1 MANKQRNVYRRKG
14 AKKMALTRKMLSAMD
29 IPAEKIDEII
39 NAHRET
45 VDALKEEQDKLQK
58 QYDEL
63 KESNKENADAKKEL
77 EKVNAELEKIKG
89 GDWENKYN
97 TLKSEHDT
105 YKADVEAKATK
116 AAKEKAYRKLL
127 EEAGISSKRIDSVI
141 KVSDIDGVKLDK
153 DGNIEDAEKI
163 TESVKTE
170 WADFITTT
178 GTKGADV
185 SNPPA
190 NGGNNNGNHTSHAAK
205 LAAQYRNSRYG
216 NPTKED

>member
-1 MANKQRNVYRRKG
+1 
-14 AKKMALTRKMLSAMD
+14 MALTRKMLSAMD

-63 KESNKENADAKKEL
+63 KEANKENADAKKEL
-77 EKVNAELEKIKG
+77 DRVNAELEKIKG
-89 GDWENKYN
+89 DDWENKYN
-97 TLKSEHDT
+97 KLKSEHDT
-105 YKADVEAKATK
+105 YKADVEARATK
-116 AAKEKAYRKLL
+116 ANKEKAYRKLL
-127 EEAGISSKRIDSVI
+127 EDAGISSKRIDSVI
-141 KVSDIDGVKLDK
+141 KVSDIDGIKLDK

-178 GTKGADV
+178 HTQGANT
-185 SNPPA
+185 STPPEN
-190 NGGNNNGNHTSHAAK
+190 NGGKGNPTSR
-205 LAAQYRNSRYG
+205 AAQLVAEYRNNHYG
-216 NPTKED
+216 NPVTNKED

>member
-1 MANKQRNVYRRKG
+1 
-14 AKKMALTRKMLSAMD
+14 MALTRKMLSAMD

-45 VDALKEEQDKLQK
+45 VDALKEESDKLQK

-63 KESNKENADAKKEL
+63 KESSKENEHAKKEL

-141 KVSDIDGVKLDK
+141 KVSDIDDVKLDK

-163 TESVKTE
+163 TESVKSE

-190 NGGNNNGNHTSHAAK
+190 GNGDGKGVQTSHAAQ
-205 LAAQYRNSRYG
+205 LVAEYRNNHYG
-216 NPTKED
+216 NPISKEG

>member
-1 MANKQRNVYRRKG
+1 
-14 AKKMALTRKMLSAMD
+14 MALTRKMLSAMD

-39 NAHRET
+39 NAHTET
-45 VDALKEEQDKLQK
+45 VNALKEEREKLQK
-58 QYDEL
+58 EYDEF
-63 KESNKENADAKKEL
+63 KEQNKENANAKKEL
-77 EKVNAELEKIKG
+77 EQANSELEKIKG
-89 GDWENKYN
+89 EGWEDKYN
-97 TLKSEHDT
+97 KLKSEHDT

-127 EEAGISSKRIDSVI
+127 KDAGISDKRIDSVI
-141 KVSDIDGVKLDK
+141 KVSDIDSVKLDK
-153 DGNIEDAEKI
+153 EGNIEDADKV

-190 NGGNNNGNHTSHAAK
+190 NGGNNNGNHTSHAAE

-216 NPTKED
+216 NPAKED